1 MLLIMA
7 VVRRGVEGKQHTY
20 IRKTRRGRGE
30 MVFLNI
36 MYTQVMVLTAKVQ
49 EYNDFKIRMLLFEH
63 FFLSGDRD

>member
-1 MLLIMA
+1 
-7 VVRRGVEGKQHTY
+7 
-20 IRKTRRGRGE
+20 